1 MTDDRETVSYDTV
14 RERIAPCGLNCHK
27 CALHIDSE
35 IKRHSAALAHALG
48 PNFGSYA
55 KRLFTAVD
63 PAFEGYEAFQAILDY
78 LANGS
83 CASCR
88 SGECPFS
95 LCRVRECVVEQGVDF
110 CFQCDLFPCDRSGM
124 SGPLLDRWR
133 TNNETMKEMGAVE
146 YYLKV
151 RDLPR
156 YP

>member
-1 MTDDRETVSYDTV
+1 MTDNHEIVLYDIV
-14 RERIAPCGLNCHK
+14 REHIAPCGLNCKK
-27 CALHIDSE
+27 CIAHTDGE
-35 IKRHSAALAHALG
+35 IKRHSAALADALG

-55 KRLFTAVD
+55 RRFAAANPV
-63 PAFEGYEAFQAILDY
+63 FEGYEAFRSLLDHF
-78 LANGS
+78 ANGS

-88 SGECPFS
+88 SGECPFFP
-95 LCRVRECVVEQGVDF
+95 CRVRECVQERGVDF

-124 SGPLLDRWR
+124 SGRLLDKWR
-133 TNNETMKEMGAVE
+133 DNNESMKELGAVE